1 MGVNKVVFGAVS
13 IMDISDSTVTPETL
27 MPGITAY
34 NAAGEKIVGTFGT
47 DKCAG
52 GEITRTSASL
62 IEINTGL
69 DDIKAL
75 IVYAEAPDENT
86 SCTCGFVYTKSNSKI
101 IYHTKKSSF
110 VPASYSANDGS
121 NYITVENG
129 SFSGNRY
136 GNDSSYSF
144 MVGLTYKWIAFGTGS
159 GGDASDRYFCENGS
173 MTVPSDSDSTDI
185 ETGLDDVKCFIAFN
199 NTSSKNNT
207 IDSIIYCDFVQMQSA
222 KGTASNSASIGEFF
236 VVDDT
241 GEITISKGQNSS
253 GASYAFATDSPY
265 EWVAWGTGGT
275 GNNGSQPEINLQSK
289 TVTPSASQQ
298 IIKPDSG
305 YDGLGQVTVAGDSD
319 LIASNIKNGVN
330 IFGVAGNYTGATSGG
345 GSGNCEAYII
355 NPTNPAV
362 DFDRADRDIKVW
374 GYGYYESSGGWMNR
388 TTVYAFAGD
397 KYYTSSTYGDPTETS
412 LNVSVSN
419 GQLTGL
425 PELTGGSLLVTK
437 GV

>member
-34 NAAGEKIVGTFGT
+34 NSAGEKIVGTYGT
-47 DKCAG
+47 DKCASG
-52 GEITRTSASL
+52 KITRTSDSL

-69 DDIKAL
+69 DEIKAL
-75 IVYAEAPDENT
+75 IVYAESPNENT
-86 SCTCGFVYTKSNSKI
+86 NCTCGFIYTKNNSKVL
-101 IYHTKKSSF
+101 YHTAKSSF
-110 VPASYSANDGS
+110 VPASYAVSDGS
-121 NYITVENG
+121 NYTTVENG
-129 SFSGNRY
+129 YFSGIEY
-136 GNDSSYSF
+136 GTSSSYPF
-144 MVGLTYKWIAFGTGS
+144 VAGLTYNWIAFGTGS
-159 GGDASDRYFCENGS
+159 GGNASDRYVCANGLITATS
-173 MTVPSDSDSTDI
+173 NSDTIDI
-185 ETGLDDVKCFIAFN
+185 ETGFGDIECFIAFS
-199 NTSSKNNT
+199 NTATKNNT
-207 IDSIIYCDFVQMQSA
+207 IDSIAYCDFVQMQSA
-222 KGTASNSASIGEFF
+222 KGAAFNSASIGTFF

-241 GEITISKGQNSS
+241 GKITISKGQNSS
-253 GASYAFATDSPY
+253 GTSYNFATDLPY
-265 EWVAWGTGGT
+265 EWVAWGTGGS

-289 TVTPSASQQ
+289 TVTPSVSQQ

-355 NPTNPAV
+355 NSTNPAV
-362 DFDRADRDIKVW
+362 DFDRADGDIKVW